1 MTNETSDATES
12 VDPTVAG
19 LIVGLDACI
28 YYRGTMI
35 PLSPKEQGALTLLL
49 EHWPASVSKDEFA
62 AAVWPDS
69 TMSDESLARCITQL
83 RRSTAQVDGLQIEAL
98 YGRGYRLII
107 SVPAAPQKGRH
118 EGAVHDRLLDAA
130 NYPPYLVETFLYTR
144 NLIEQRT
151 VHSLI
156 QAESALRA
164 AIADAPDY
172 MPARLAFAEC
182 ATSQINC
189 GASIDPAL
197 LDEALD
203 LLEPVHTEDT
213 ARGALWSQMAHVRD
227 TRWHFHAARAQHEQ
241 AVLIAPDDA
250 TIRFNFG
257 WHLFAVGKPDEALK
271 QFERAY
277 KLNPFSPVISIM
289 LARAAAGADD
299 IPTAFHYSRRAYAA
313 HPDSPQA
320 YLYLLSLEAFARPR
334 AELARAARH
343 FGLHKA
349 RWTFGPSTL
358 SYIFARCGDRKQ
370 ALDVIEHTK
379 KENVCIQATHSGAL
393 LALGMAD
400 DALRAVRAS
409 SEIGCGFLPVM
420 INSPENDALRS
431 HVGYRAVYGRVF
443 AELKE

>member
-1 MTNETSDATES
+1 MTNGNLDATQS

-19 LIVGLDACI
+19 LIVGLDRQI
-28 YYRGTMI
+28 YYRGDMLM
-35 PLSPKEQGALTLLL
+35 LSPKEQGVLTLLL

-62 AAVWPDS
+62 ADVWPDS
-69 TMSDESLARCITQL
+69 AMSDESLARCVTQL
-83 RRSTAQVDGLQIEAL
+83 RRSTAHVDGFQVEAL
-98 YGRGYRLII
+98 YGRGYRL
-107 SVPAAPQKGRH
+107 VMTVAPLGSKSRSA
-118 EGAVHDRLLDAA
+118 GAVHERLLDAA
-130 NYPPYLVETFLYTR
+130 NYPPYLTETFLYTR
-144 NLIEQRT
+144 NLIERRT

-164 AIADAPDY
+164 TIADAPDY

-197 LDEALD
+197 LDEALE

-241 AVLIAPDDA
+241 AVLISPDDA

-257 WHLFAVGKPDEALK
+257 WHLLAVARPEEALK

-277 KLNPFSPVISIM
+277 TLNPYSPVISIM
-289 LARAAAGADD
+289 LARAAACADD
-299 IPTAFHYSRRAYAA
+299 LPTAFVYSRRAYAA

-320 YLYLLSLEAFARPR
+320 YLYLLSLEAFAKPR
-334 AELARAARH
+334 AELARAARR
-343 FGLHKA
+343 FGLDKA

-358 SYIFARCGDRKQ
+358 SYIFACCGERKH
-370 ALDVIEHTK
+370 ALDVIERTRN
-379 KENVCIQATHSGAL
+379 ENVSIRATHSGAL

-400 DALRAVRAS
+400 EAMSAVRES
-409 SEIGCGFLPVM
+409 SATGCGFLPVM
-420 INSPENDALRS
+420 LNSPENAALRS
-431 HVGYRAVYGRVF
+431 HVGFRALYGRVF
-443 AELKE
+443 AELHE